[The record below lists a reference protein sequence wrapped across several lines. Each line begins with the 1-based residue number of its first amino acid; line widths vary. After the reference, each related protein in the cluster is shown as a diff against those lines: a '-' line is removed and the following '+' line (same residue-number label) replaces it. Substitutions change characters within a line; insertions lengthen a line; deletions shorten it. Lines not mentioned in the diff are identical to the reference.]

1 MARQKLVGSSLLKA
15 RFGHVRAGGKMVTS
29 QRKFA
34 VSVQGRPTVASK
46 FRFGSQRYKRSNNGF
61 VESSHRLIAK
71 ASMSFLL
78 LSLCFLVRSL
88 LDYSWHYRCIM
99 SLHVCFTHRLYRTLT
114 LFGDVVKHVLHSSR
128 KVSCSLSHSE
138 RKGRCDQWVHDSL
151 RLCSIRKH
159 TSHFL
164 VV

>member
-1 MARQKLVGSSLLKA
+1 
-15 RFGHVRAGGKMVTS
+15 MVKG

-34 VSVQGRPTVASK
+34 VSVQGRPTVAPK
-46 FRFGSQRYKRSNNGF
+46 FRFGSHRYKRSSNGS

-71 ASMSFLL
+71 ASMSF
-78 LSLCFLVRSL
+78 SFVVANAYSFRCL
-88 LDYSWHYRCIM
+88 LDYSWQYRCIL
-99 SLHVCFTHRLYRTLT
+99 SLHAFLISRLYRTLT

-164 VV
+164 VVCVSRIRRFVG